1 MAAAARSSTETCW
14 RRPVRSRHSSA
25 AASPAAPMVASAAVT
40 TLKRPGWTGSP
51 PTRTMSS
58 RAARSPPACSQS
70 PARRRVASERSGLR
84 IIVRRGYHSPVRIVF
99 PDGAGCVQSPADL
112 EPLRR
117 LGTVDFHD
125 GPPRDRAELIARLR
139 EADAVVLDYSEMDA
153 EILRACPRLRFISF
167 LGIGYASCIDVDA
180 ATRQGI
186 TVANTPDYGSTSV
199 AEHALAMM
207 LALTRHVAAGDRS
220 LREGRWEPGRF
231 HGIELRGKT
240 LGVVGLGPIGLEM
253 ARLGAGIGM
262 RVIAWTRR
270 AGPGR
275 APAGVEMVALET
287 LFERA
292 DVVSLHLAYSRDTEG
307 LISRALLSRM
317 QRGAWFVNTA
327 RARIVDNVA
336 LVELLESGRIRG
348 AALDVHETEPTPV
361 PHPMAGVPNVLLTP
375 HIGYNTTE
383 ASANMLR
390 ISIATL
396 EAFARGERLH
406 VVN

>member
-1 MAAAARSSTETCW
+1 
-14 RRPVRSRHSSA
+14 
-25 AASPAAPMVASAAVT
+25 
-40 TLKRPGWTGSP
+40 
-51 PTRTMSS
+51 
-58 RAARSPPACSQS
+58 
-70 PARRRVASERSGLR
+70 
-84 IIVRRGYHSPVRIVF
+84 VRIVF
-99 PDGAGCVQSPADL
+99 PDGAGCVQSPTQL

-117 LGTVDFHD
+117 LGSVEFHD
-125 GPPRDRAELIARLR
+125 GPPRDRVELIARLR
-139 EADAVVLDYSEMDA
+139 DADAVILDYSEMDA
-153 EILRACPRLRFISF
+153 EVLRACPRLRFISF
-167 LGIGYASCIDVDA
+167 LGIGYASYIDVEA

-231 HGIELRGKT
+231 HGMELRGKT
-240 LGVVGLGPIGLEM
+240 LGIVGLGPIGAEM

-270 AGPGR
+270 PAPGR
-275 APAGVEMVALET
+275 APAGVEMVPLET

-292 DVVSLHLAYSRDTEG
+292 DVVSLHLGYSRESEG
-307 LISRALLSRM
+307 VISRALLERM
-317 QRGAWFVNTA
+317 KPGAWFVNTA
-327 RARIVDNVA
+327 RARLVDNVA
-336 LVELLESGRIRG
+336 LAELLTAGRIRG

-361 PHPMAGVPNVLLTP
+361 PHPMAALPNVLLTP

-406 VVN
+406 VVNDPA